1 MKASVED
8 RIIEGLEEFTKALKS
23 GKALTEKF
31 NVRRVV
37 LDLKPKSFT
46 PEMVKKT
53 RGLLSASQAVFALF
67 LGVSVK
73 TVQAWEQGLL
83 SPNRIAC
90 RFMEEILKNPEV
102 YQRRFREIII
112 QR

>member
-1 MKASVED
+1 MKVSVED

-37 LDLKPKSFT
+37 LDLKPKSVT

-53 RGLLSASQAVFALF
+53 RVPPRDDGCHHPQAGL
-67 LGVSVK
+67 
-73 TVQAWEQGLL
+73 
-83 SPNRIAC
+83 
-90 RFMEEILKNPEV
+90 
-102 YQRRFREIII
+102 
-112 QR
+112 